1 MRKHE
6 RRKIDAFE
14 LWCWRRVLRVSWM
27 ERKTN
32 MDNREHQTGMDTGV
46 KGAKG
51 CFGHVVRAG
60 GMEDDVML
68 GRMNGARRRGRP
80 RRRWLDTLM
89 GYSSGATISNMR
101 RYARDRAG
109 CRGAATYGCRQES
122 DATRRHKITR

>member
-1 MRKHE
+1 MLEKSTESIVDGEKDHH
-6 RRKIDAFE
+6 
-14 LWCWRRVLRVSWM
+14 
-27 ERKTN
+27 

-80 RRRWLDTLM
+80 RQRWLDTLV
-89 GYSSGATISNMR
+89 GYWSGATISNMR
-101 RYARDRAG
+101 RYARYIAG
-109 CRGAATYGCRQES
+109 WRGAATDVVRSRMRLDG
-122 DATRRHKITR
+122 TR